1 MGSETP
7 NSTVTLICPDV
18 VPFSESYFAEI
29 STGLV
34 AAIAVGAVVTVVIV
48 IMFVESTWF
57 IVQHYLE
64 RKTKILSIWMIGLQP
79 VFAVTAL
86 IAVCIPRSALLS
98 DLMAAIYMS
107 RCLQLFLFL
116 LIHYHGGEQSFID
129 HMSGE
134 TINLR
139 SPPVACCCVCCPKIA
154 VNEKNLLRIRMSVL
168 QFAVLRPIF
177 VLLAAVLWADDKYQ
191 NGKMRPN
198 QASLYI
204 TVLNVVSAL
213 TAMYGMVLVFRASRK
228 HLKEFNIVPKFI
240 CMQLVLVFSNLQGIV
255 FNILASSNLPP
266 CSQILPSTAR
276 GNVWNHLIIIVE
288 MFLLALLA
296 RRFYRRI
303 DGSLIIA
310 DVDVMS
316 SGDKDK
322 AQKNE
327 NSSLNNDTNI
337 LKYTNS
343 GMELEES
350 ITYM

>member
-1 MGSETP
+1 MDDWPTTSVC
-7 NSTVTLICPDV
+7 SDSPDSCV
-18 VPFSESYFAEI
+18 Y
-29 STGLV
+29 T
-34 AAIAVGAVVTVVIV
+34 AIRLAVG
-48 IMFVESTWF
+48 SGGG
-57 IVQHYLE
+57 H
-64 RKTKILSIWMIGLQP
+64 
-79 VFAVTAL
+79 
-86 IAVCIPRSALLS
+86 
-98 DLMAAIYMS
+98 
-107 RCLQLFLFL
+107 LFLFL
-116 LIHYHGGEQSFID
+116 LIHYHGGDQALID

-154 VNEKNLLRIRMSVL
+154 VNEKILFRIRMSVL
-168 QFAVLRPIF
+168 QFAILRPIF
-177 VLLAAVLWADDKYQ
+177 VLLTAVLWADNKYQ
-191 NGKMRPN
+191 NGKMSPK

-204 TVLNVVSAL
+204 SVLNGVSTL
-213 TAMYGMVLVFRASRK
+213 TAMYGLILVFRASRK
-228 HLKEFNIVPKFI
+228 HLKVFNIVPKFI
-240 CMQLVLVFSNLQGIV
+240 CMQLVLVFSNLQGLV

-266 CSQILPSTAR
+266 CTPILPSTER
-276 GNVWNHLIIIVE
+276 GSVWNHLIVILE

-303 DGSLIIA
+303 EETQIIT

-322 AQKNE
+322 AQKNG